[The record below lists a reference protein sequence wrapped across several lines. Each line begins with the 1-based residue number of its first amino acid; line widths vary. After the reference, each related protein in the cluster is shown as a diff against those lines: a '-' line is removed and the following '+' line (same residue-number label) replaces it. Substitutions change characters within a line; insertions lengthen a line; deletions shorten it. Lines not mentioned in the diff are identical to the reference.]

1 MVGLKVK
8 PYNTTKNLEN
18 TTFPA
23 MAEHQTMSKP
33 KKLMVLNL
41 LCCEILYIYTM
52 FTHFCFKKFS

>member
-8 PYNTTKNLEN
+8 SCNAKKKKNNLEN
-18 TTFPA
+18 TTFPP

-41 LCCEILYIYTM
+41 LYCKILYICYV
-52 FTHFCFKKFS
+52 